1 MSTKFSP
8 TAVWRIRTSP
18 GPGLPS
24 VTSSQT
30 RTSGPPVLWK
40 RMACVM
46 GWLLRWD
53 EKREWVAGGSGL
65 DDDVAVLDMNREGLG
80 HIGALLQPVRSL
92 AHFFGKF
99 LAAFDRDR
107 IGADLEALWVEPGL
121 PVAHVEFPA
130 VPGTAQE
137 LADP

>member
-8 TAVWRIRTSP
+8 TAVWRMRASP

-46 GWLLRWD
+46 GWLLRS
-53 EKREWVAGGSGL
+53 EMKRKGFDGSDL
-65 DDDVAVLDMNREGLG
+65 DDDVAVLDVDRKGFRDIRPFLQLFA
-80 HIGALLQPVRSL
+80 ALD
-92 AHFFGKF
+92 G
-99 LAAFDRDR
+99 DRVSP
-107 IGADLEALWVEPGL
+107 DL
-121 PVAHVEFPA
+121 
-130 VPGTAQE
+130 
-137 LADP
+137 DP